1 MDTWLLILGMT
12 AITFAIRFSL
22 FALPHLRFPALVQQA
37 LHYVPTTVLTAIVVP
52 GMLLPDG
59 RHWALSPDNTYLV
72 AGLITIAIAAWSR
85 HLMATILGG
94 LLAFFL
100 LRAALGQLPI

>member
-1 MDTWLLILGMT
+1 MDNWLLIVGMLV
-12 AITFAIRFSL
+12 ITFAIRFSL
-22 FALPHLRFPALVQQA
+22 FAFPNLRFPPLVQQA

-59 RHWALSPDNTYLV
+59 SHWALSFDNAYLW
-72 AGLITIAIAAWSR
+72 AGVIAIAIAAWSR
-85 HLMATILGG
+85 HLMATIGGG